1 MIIRTI
7 GRTLEVLNSY
17 RERSAITLLRNEVNM
32 GFTRTVNSGMALH
45 ADRDVVLLNSDTIV
59 HGDWLDRMVAC
70 AYSAPNVASVNP
82 LTSQF
87 GCNVSCY
94 PALTNKFDGDLEL
107 SGKELSQICARFNN
121 GNYVDVPR
129 TVGFCMYIRRHA
141 LLDVGYFDAENF
153 PVAYG
158 EETDFCHRADKAGW
172 RHRVA
177 GDAYVEHF
185 EGKSFGERKQELKQ
199 SMVAALARLHPDRMD
214 SDQRFARLDPLRPLR
229 KQVDLG
235 RLHRLMGGKEDLRV
249 SSAHDCVE
257 SNDHVALV
265 LDTET
270 NALSFASDVDSQ
282 SLPNLGR
289 LKLPDDL
296 AEFDRML
303 RVLGVTCLVCDDE
316 SVLGRLRSLVAGHP
330 HEMGIAARMLVR
342 SRIDRVPA
350 TPLGDRAHPLADV
363 RGANLETGTRLSTGA
378 RLSRSRDRRAAGT
391 DMAVHVEDIG
401 FSFIVDENPQIRLPG
416 LASRTLDH
424 RAIARGAF
432 QHLCSVHQRGR
443 FANGRRRSNHWD
455 AGR

>member
-1 MIIRTI
+1 MKSETQRRCAARVDVIIPVYNQAEYIEALLKSI
-7 GRTLEVLNSY
+7 GEADNITPAEIIVIDDCSTDRRTLEVLNSY
-17 RERSAITLLRNEVNM
+17 RERSAITLVRNEVNM

-70 AYSAPNVASVNP
+70 AYSGPNVASVNP
-82 LTSQF
+82 LTSQY

-121 GNYVDVPR
+121 GYYVDVPR

-141 LLDVGYFDAENF
+141 LLDIGYFDAENF

-158 EETDFCHRADKAGW
+158 EETDFCHRAGKAGW

-185 EGKSFGERKQELKQ
+185 EGKSFGEQKQELKQ

-235 RLHRLMGGKEDLRV
+235 RLRRLMGGKEDLRV
-249 SSAHDCVE
+249 SSTQDYVE
-257 SNDHVALV
+257 NNDRVALV

-270 NALSFASDVDSQ
+270 NALSFASEVDSR
-282 SLPNLGR
+282 SLPNIGAV
-289 LKLPDDL
+289 KLPNDI
-296 AEFDRML
+296 AEFNQML
-303 RVLGVTCLVCDDE
+303 RVLGVISLICDSED
-316 SVLGRLRSLVAGHP
+316 VLRRLRSLVAGRP
-330 HEMGIAARMLVR
+330 YEMGIATRMMVR
-342 SRIDRVPA
+342 SRIDRVPP
-350 TPLGDRAHPLADV
+350 TPPGDCGSL
-363 RGANLETGTRLSTGA
+363 
-378 RLSRSRDRRAAGT
+378 LSRSIISQSD
-391 DMAVHVEDIG
+391 
-401 FSFIVDENPQIRLPG
+401 
-416 LASRTLDH
+416 
-424 RAIARGAF
+424 
-432 QHLCSVHQRGR
+432 C
-443 FANGRRRSNHWD
+443 
-455 AGR
+455 